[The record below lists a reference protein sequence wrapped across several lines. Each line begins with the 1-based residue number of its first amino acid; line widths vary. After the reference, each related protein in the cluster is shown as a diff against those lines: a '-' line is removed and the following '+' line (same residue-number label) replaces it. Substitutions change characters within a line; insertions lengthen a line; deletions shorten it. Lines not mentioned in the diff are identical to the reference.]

1 MMERTF
7 TLIKGWLVT
16 GVLAAVCNYIYTLRM
31 NKPEKVVTPLEAVP
45 GLLIMLAV
53 IILSQLT
60 HKLMEK
66 VAPRI
71 KAPVVLYITLYGIL
85 FTMPGLFPFAGYVY
99 KSIGKISL
107 LPLCTPILAYAGISG
122 GKDLKTFREQ
132 GIAIVLTTLI
142 ALFGTFIGSAIIA
155 QFVMKWTG
163 VF

>member
-1 MMERTF
+1 MERAF
-7 TLIKGWLVT
+7 VLIKGWLVT
-16 GVLAAVCNYIYTLRM
+16 GVLASVCNYIYTLRL
-31 NKPEKVVTPLEAVP
+31 NKPEKVVTPLEAAP
-45 GLLIMLAV
+45 GLLIMLAI

-60 HKLMEK
+60 HKLMQKAAPK
-66 VAPRI
+66 V

-85 FTMPGLFPFAGYVY
+85 FTMPGLLPCAGYVY

-122 GKDLKTFREQ
+122 GKDLKTFKEQ
-132 GIAIVLTTLI
+132 GLAIVLTTLI

-155 QFVMKWTG
+155 HFVMKWTG